1 MKQDTLQA
9 MVDSLEQ
16 TAQSTTSIN
25 VWMIVAIVELVII
38 VMLLMLRKPK
48 DNRLSDIKKQV
59 LAEGEIDFAN
69 LINSSFNA
77 EELYKE
83 LLVKCHPDR
92 FAPDSKMMAIANE
105 LSAKITKNKHDIK
118 QLKALKEE
126 AGNKLNI
133 NISTE

>member
-1 MKQDTLQA
+1 MEQDTLQA

-16 TAQSTTSIN
+16 SAQSTTGIN
-25 VWMIVAIVELVII
+25 VWMVVAIVELVII
-38 VMLLMLRKPK
+38 VVLLTLRKPK

-59 LAEGEIDFAN
+59 LAEGDIDFAN
-69 LINSSFNA
+69 LVNSSFNA
-77 EELYKE
+77 EGLYKE

-92 FAPDSKMMAIANE
+92 FAPNSEMMAIANE

-126 AGNKLNI
+126 AINKLSI
-133 NISTE
+133 NI

>member
-9 MVDSLEQ
+9 IVDSLEHS
-16 TAQSTTSIN
+16 AQSTTSIN

-38 VMLLMLRKPK
+38 VVLLTLRKPK

-69 LINSSFNA
+69 LVNSSFNA
-77 EELYKE
+77 EGLYKE

-92 FAPDSKMMAIANE
+92 FAPNSEMMAIANE
-105 LSAKITKNKHDIK
+105 LSSKITKNKHDIK

-126 AGNKLNI
+126 ARNKLNI
-133 NISTE
+133 NI

>member
-1 MKQDTLQA
+1 MEQDTLQTI
-9 MVDSLEQ
+9 VDSLEQ
-16 TAQSTTSIN
+16 PAQSITSIN

-69 LINSSFNA
+69 LVNSSFNA
-77 EELYKE
+77 EGLYKE

-92 FAPDSKMMAIANE
+92 FAPDEGKMAIANE
-105 LSAKITKNKHDIK
+105 LSAKVTKNKERK
-118 QLKALKEE
+118 
-126 AGNKLNI
+126 NKMMFFL
-133 NISTE
+133 TEIIVIHIIVREGL

>member
-25 VWMIVAIVELVII
+25 VWMIVSIVELVII

-59 LAEGEIDFAN
+59 LEEGEIDFAN
-69 LINSSFNA
+69 LVNSSFNA
-77 EELYKE
+77 EGLYKE

-92 FAPDSKMMAIANE
+92 FAANSEMMAIANE

-126 AGNKLNI
+126 ARNKLNI
-133 NISTE
+133 NI

>member
-9 MVDSLEQ
+9 IVDSLEQ
-16 TAQSTTSIN
+16 SAQSTTSIN

-38 VMLLMLRKPK
+38 VVLLTLRKPK

-69 LINSSFNA
+69 LVNSSFNA
-77 EELYKE
+77 EGLYKE

-92 FAPDSKMMAIANE
+92 FAPNSEMMAIANE

-126 AGNKLNI
+126 ARNKLNI
-133 NISTE
+133 NI

>member
-9 MVDSLEQ
+9 IVDSLEQ
-16 TAQSTTSIN
+16 SAQSTTSIN

-38 VMLLMLRKPK
+38 VVLLTLRKPK
-48 DNRLSDIKKQV
+48 DNRLSDIRKQV
-59 LAEGEIDFAN
+59 LAEGDIDFAN
-69 LINSSFNA
+69 LVNSSFNA
-77 EELYKE
+77 EGLYKE

-118 QLKALKEE
+118 QLKVLKEE
-126 AGNKLNI
+126 ARNKLNI
-133 NISTE
+133 NI

>member
-9 MVDSLEQ
+9 IVDSLEQ
-16 TAQSTTSIN
+16 SAQSTTSIN

-38 VMLLMLRKPK
+38 VVLLTLRKPK

-69 LINSSFNA
+69 LVNSSFNA
-77 EELYKE
+77 EGLYKE

-92 FAPDSKMMAIANE
+92 FAPNSEMMAIANE
-105 LSAKITKNKHDIK
+105 LSSKITKNKHDIK

-126 AGNKLNI
+126 ARNKLNI
-133 NISTE
+133 NI

>member
-9 MVDSLEQ
+9 IVDSLEQ
-16 TAQSTTSIN
+16 SAQSTTSIN

-38 VMLLMLRKPK
+38 VVLLTLRKPK

-69 LINSSFNA
+69 LVNSSFNA
-77 EELYKE
+77 EGLYKE

-92 FAPDSKMMAIANE
+92 FAPDEGKMAIANE
-105 LSAKITKNKHDIK
+105 LSAKVTKNKHDIK
-118 QLKALKEE
+118 QLEELKEE
-126 AGNKLNI
+126 ARIKLNI
-133 NISTE
+133 NI

>member
-9 MVDSLEQ
+9 IVDSLEQ
-16 TAQSTTSIN
+16 SAQSTTSIN

-38 VMLLMLRKPK
+38 VVLLTLRKPK

-69 LINSSFNA
+69 LVNSSFNA
-77 EELYKE
+77 EGLYKE

-92 FAPDSKMMAIANE
+92 FAPNSEMMAIANE

-126 AGNKLNI
+126 ARNKLSI
-133 NISTE
+133 NI

>member
-9 MVDSLEQ
+9 IVDSLEHS
-16 TAQSTTSIN
+16 AQSTTSIN

-38 VMLLMLRKPK
+38 VILLTLRKPK

-69 LINSSFNA
+69 LVNSSFNA
-77 EELYKE
+77 EGLYKE

-92 FAPDSKMMAIANE
+92 FAPNSEMMAIANE
-105 LSAKITKNKHDIK
+105 LSSKITKNKHDIK

-126 AGNKLNI
+126 ARNKLNI
-133 NISTE
+133 NI

>member
-9 MVDSLEQ
+9 IVDSLEQ
-16 TAQSTTSIN
+16 SAQSTTSIN

-38 VMLLMLRKPK
+38 VVLLTLRKPK

-59 LAEGEIDFAN
+59 LAEGEIDFVN
-69 LINSSFNA
+69 LVNSSFNA
-77 EELYKE
+77 EGLYKE

-92 FAPDSKMMAIANE
+92 FAPNSEMMAIANE

-126 AGNKLNI
+126 ARSKLNI
-133 NISTE
+133 NI

>member
-1 MKQDTLQA
+1 MEQDTLQA

-16 TAQSTTSIN
+16 SAQSTTGIN
-25 VWMIVAIVELVII
+25 VWMVVAIVELVII
-38 VMLLMLRKPK
+38 VVLLTLRKPK

-59 LAEGEIDFAN
+59 LAEGDIDFAN
-69 LINSSFNA
+69 LVNSSFNA
-77 EELYKE
+77 EGLYKE

-92 FAPDSKMMAIANE
+92 FAPNSEMLAIANE

-126 AGNKLNI
+126 AINKLSI
-133 NISTE
+133 NI

>member
-9 MVDSLEQ
+9 MVDSLDQ
-16 TAQSTTSIN
+16 SAQSTTSIN

-38 VMLLMLRKPK
+38 VILLTLRKPK
-48 DNRLSDIKKQV
+48 DNRLSEIKKKV

-69 LINSSFNA
+69 LVNSSFNA
-77 EELYKE
+77 EGLYKE

-92 FAPDSKMMAIANE
+92 FAPNSEMMAIANE

-126 AGNKLNI
+126 ARNKLSI
-133 NISTE
+133 NI

>member
-69 LINSSFNA
+69 LVNSSFNA
-77 EELYKE
+77 EGLYKE

-92 FAPDSKMMAIANE
+92 FAANSEMMAIANE

-126 AGNKLNI
+126 ARNKLNI
-133 NISTE
+133 NI